1 MATIDEVYAQNVTIL
16 ANISTLQADVTTI
29 KADVTTIKADVATIK
44 ADVATLD
51 DKVDILSGDTTP
63 TNTLDKVLSIERRTK
78 AMEFKIM
85 KGK

>member
-16 ANISTLQADVTTI
+16 ANIATLQADVTTI
-29 KADVTTIKADVATIK
+29 KADVTTIKADVAT
-44 ADVATLD
+44 LD
-51 DKVDILSGDTTP
+51 DKVDILSGDTTL

>member
-16 ANISTLQADVTTI
+16 ANIATLQ
-29 KADVTTIKADVATIK
+29 ADVTTIKADVATIK

-63 TNTLDKVLSIERRTK
+63 TNMLDKVLSIERRTK

-85 KGK
+85 KGR